1 VRFPSGHRS
10 SEHCLSPSKST
21 GVAAADRC
29 GFVAAAPTPRVSD
42 EVPDRPPGSG
52 LVQALRVPRNGAVGA
67 AVGLALAVLAYL
79 ARVFELLGPFAG
91 TREYPGL
98 GPEGWFLILAFVLAT
113 STALFVTSLLTV
125 VEAVR
130 LARRL

>member
-1 VRFPSGHRS
+1 MSNCCP
-10 SEHCLSPSKST
+10 SPSKFPGAT
-21 GVAAADRC
+21 TADRW
-29 GFVAAAPTPRVSD
+29 GFVAAARSRGVSD
-42 EVPDRPPGSG
+42 EVPQRPPGSG
-52 LVQALRVPRNGAVGA
+52 LVQALRVPRNGAVGV
-67 AVGLALAVLAYL
+67 AVGIALGVLAYI

-113 STALFVTSLLTV
+113 STALLVASLLTV

>member
-1 VRFPSGHRS
+1 V
-10 SEHCLSPSKST
+10 T
-21 GVAAADRC
+21 
-29 GFVAAAPTPRVSD
+29 D

-52 LVQALRVPRNGAVGA
+52 LVQALRVPRNGAVG
-67 AVGLALAVLAYL
+67 VGVGVVLAVVAYA

-91 TREYPGL
+91 TRTYPGL
-98 GPEGWFLILAFVLAT
+98 GPEGWFLVLAFVLAT
-113 STALFVTSLLTV
+113 STALLVTSLLTV